1 MRIDAAAELHFQRDA
16 ILAGR
21 HHEVDLRLVGP
32 FGKVVQSDLP
42 DVRQERSDG
51 ALGDPTGQVRQ
62 MR

>member
-1 MRIDAAAELHFQRDA
+1 MGIDAAAELHFQRDA

-21 HHEVDLRLVGP
+21 QHEVDLRLSGP

-42 DVRQERSDG
+42 DIRQERPDR
-51 ALGDPTGQVRQ
+51 ALGNPTRQVRR